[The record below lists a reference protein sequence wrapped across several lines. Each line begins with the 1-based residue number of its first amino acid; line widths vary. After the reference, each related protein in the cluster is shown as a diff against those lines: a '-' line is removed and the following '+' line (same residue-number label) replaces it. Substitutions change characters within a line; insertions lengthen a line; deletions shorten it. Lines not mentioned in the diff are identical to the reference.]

1 MTSITPMAR
10 PTRIVLAL
18 TGASGMPY
26 AVSLARALSAT
37 PAVELHMIFSDAAKY
52 VLALESDVSTRAL
65 KAMAVQVYD
74 QTQLDAG
81 PASGSWRHGGMV
93 VCPCSMASLAAIAN
107 GLGSNLIHRAA
118 DVCLKE
124 NRRLILVPRET
135 PFSEIHLKNM
145 LAAKQAGATILA
157 ACPGFYGKPKTLDE
171 LTDFIAAR
179 VLDLLDIPHNL
190 GKRWKDDT

>member
-1 MTSITPMAR
+1 MNN

-26 AVSLARALSAT
+26 AVSLARALSAA
-37 PAVELHMIFSDAAKY
+37 PGVELHMIVSDAAKY

-65 KAMAVQVYD
+65 KAMAAQVYD

-107 GLGSNLIHRAA
+107 GLGSNLIHRAS

-135 PFSEIHLKNM
+135 PFNEIHLKNM

-157 ACPGFYGKPKTLDE
+157 ACPGFYGKPKTIDD

-179 VLDLLDIPHNL
+179 VLDLLDIPHSL
-190 GKRWKDDT
+190 GTRWRDDS